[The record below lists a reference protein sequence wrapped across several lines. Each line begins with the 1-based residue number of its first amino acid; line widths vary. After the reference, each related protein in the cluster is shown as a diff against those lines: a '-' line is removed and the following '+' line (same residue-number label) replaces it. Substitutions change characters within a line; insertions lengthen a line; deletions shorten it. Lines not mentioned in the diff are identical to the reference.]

1 MDMKTFK
8 KTFKLI
14 CDSCGEFT
22 HTDTQYCEKCGAEA
36 IRPATKE
43 DYEKHGKAADEKSK
57 ESRKV
62 ADGLRKEAG
71 KVKKEADRV
80 KKEKRKAA
88 KEADKA
94 EWEAEREADKV
105 KWEAERTQK
114 KSE

>member
-1 MDMKTFK
+1 MKTFK

-36 IRPATKE
+36 VRPATKE
-43 DYEKHGKAADEKSK
+43 DYEKHSKEADDKIK

-62 ADGLRKEAG
+62 ADGLRKEDD
-71 KVKKEADRV
+71 KVKKKADKV
-80 KKEKRKAA
+80 KKEKRKAE
-88 KEADKA
+88 KEAERV
-94 EWEAEREADKV
+94 EWEAEREAEEAE
-105 KWEAERTQK
+105 WEAARTHK